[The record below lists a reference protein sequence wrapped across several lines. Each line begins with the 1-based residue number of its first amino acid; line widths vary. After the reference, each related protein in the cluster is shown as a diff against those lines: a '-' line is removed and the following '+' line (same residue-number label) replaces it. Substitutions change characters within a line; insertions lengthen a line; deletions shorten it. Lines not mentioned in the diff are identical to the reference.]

1 MMNKENKKKS
11 FESSIKQ
18 LEDIIDKLESG
29 NVSLEESV
37 SLYEKGIELQLKY
50 PNQMVAGTMMA
61 QALRIYKS
69 TLKDDD
75 FKSMIETIVE
85 SESKIQ
91 PYDKPTLN

>member
-1 MMNKENKKKS
+1 MNKKEDKKLNDCYQEL
-11 FESSIKQ
+11 FEK
-18 LEDIIDKLESG
+18 
-29 NVSLEESV
+29 V
-37 SLYEKGIELQLKY
+37 IELQLKY

>member
-1 MMNKENKKKS
+1 MEHTKIRKVVLMNKKEDKKLNDCYQELFK
-11 FESSIKQ
+11 K
-18 LEDIIDKLESG
+18 
-29 NVSLEESV
+29 VV
-37 SLYEKGIELQLKY
+37 ELQEKY
-50 PNQMVAGTMMA
+50 NNQMIAGTMVA

-75 FKSMIETIVE
+75 FKSMIETIAE

>member
-1 MMNKENKKKS
+1 MNKKEDKKLNDCYQEL
-11 FESSIKQ
+11 FEK
-18 LEDIIDKLESG
+18 
-29 NVSLEESV
+29 V
-37 SLYEKGIELQLKY
+37 IELQLKY

-69 TLKDDD
+69 TLKDDE

-91 PYDKPTLN
+91 PYDKPTIN

>member
-1 MMNKENKKKS
+1 MNKKEDKKLNDCYQEL
-11 FESSIKQ
+11 FEK
-18 LEDIIDKLESG
+18 
-29 NVSLEESV
+29 V
-37 SLYEKGIELQLKY
+37 IELQLKCS
-50 PNQMVAGTMMA
+50 NQMVAGTMMA

>member
-1 MMNKENKKKS
+1 MNKKEDKKLNDCYQEL
-11 FESSIKQ
+11 FEK
-18 LEDIIDKLESG
+18 
-29 NVSLEESV
+29 V
-37 SLYEKGIELQLKY
+37 IELQLKY

-91 PYDKPTLN
+91 PYDKPTLQ

>member
-1 MMNKENKKKS
+1 MECTKIRKVVLMNKKEDKK
-11 FESSIKQ
+11 
-18 LEDIIDKLESG
+18 LNDCY
-29 NVSLEESV
+29 EELFKKV
-37 SLYEKGIELQLKY
+37 VDLQLKY
-50 PNQMVAGTMMA
+50 PTQMIAGTMVA

-75 FKSMIETIVE
+75 FKSMIETIAE

>member
-1 MMNKENKKKS
+1 MNKKEDKKLDDCYQEL
-11 FESSIKQ
+11 FEK
-18 LEDIIDKLESG
+18 
-29 NVSLEESV
+29 VV
-37 SLYEKGIELQLKY
+37 ALQMKY

-69 TLKDDD
+69 TLKDDE

>member
-1 MMNKENKKKS
+1 MNKKEDKKLDDCYQEL
-11 FESSIKQ
+11 FEK
-18 LEDIIDKLESG
+18 
-29 NVSLEESV
+29 VV
-37 SLYEKGIELQLKY
+37 ALQMKY